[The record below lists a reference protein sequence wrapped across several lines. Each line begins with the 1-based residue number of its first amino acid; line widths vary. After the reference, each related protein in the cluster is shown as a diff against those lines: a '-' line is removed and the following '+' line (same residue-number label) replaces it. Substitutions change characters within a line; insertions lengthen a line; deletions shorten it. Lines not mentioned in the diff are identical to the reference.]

1 MIKYERG
8 GGGERHGGR
17 GSKEEGGRGRGRERE
32 GWKTDEEEQ
41 LWREGDWKERG
52 VRILEGEMRAD
63 RGKVRR

>member
-1 MIKYERG
+1 MEEEVARKREGEG
-8 GGGERHGGR
+8 G
-17 GSKEEGGRGRGRERE
+17 GGRGRGRERE